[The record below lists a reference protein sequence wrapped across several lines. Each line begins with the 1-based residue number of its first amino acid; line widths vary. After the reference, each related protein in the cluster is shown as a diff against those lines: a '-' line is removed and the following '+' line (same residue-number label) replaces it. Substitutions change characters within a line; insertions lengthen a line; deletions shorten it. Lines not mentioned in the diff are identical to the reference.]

1 MEEFTTTANIN
12 EKWLMN
18 IYENIKNLE
27 DYERLVREGC
37 KSLLDFMNIPE
48 RNRPIVIGL
57 TQFKNLKFIITEFQ
71 LLLGDLTP
79 VLKSSEKYDKV
90 LDNIERALQTER
102 LFIRTR
108 TNVNNEVIEVV
119 PTEFF
124 YQTLKTLHD
133 LKRDLFK
140 EIKHIL
146 YIPTTNGF

>member
-12 EKWLMN
+12 EKWLTN

-79 VLKSSEKYDKV
+79 VLKSSDKYDKV

-124 YQTLKTLHD
+124 YQTLKTLHG

>member
-12 EKWLMN
+12 EKWLNN

-57 TQFKNLKFIITEFQ
+57 TQFKNLKFLVTEFT
-71 LLLGDLTP
+71 LLLADLEP
-79 VLKSSEKYDKV
+79 VLKTSEKYDKV
-90 LDNIERALQTER
+90 LDNIEQALPYER
-102 LFIRTR
+102 LFIRTK
-108 TNVNNEVIEVV
+108 TNVNNEITEVEV
-119 PTEFF
+119 TGFF
-124 YQTLKTLHD
+124 NQTLKTLHN
-133 LKRDLFK
+133 LKRELFK

-146 YIPTTNGF
+146 YINSSNGF